1 MPKVIF
7 SLLVALGYLMIPVRS
22 KEISKY
28 NDCKWFSEVEPEAYF
43 QEKKYIPG
51 TSRNLTRADLIYKGI
66 VVRSIVYGKPN
77 GQKSR
82 WWAYEKSME
91 TNGGRKNIKMI
102 GGGNMILFFGNVP
115 ENSILNSKKS
125 LDVSKKVLLVGLGRD
140 LYYSRRFMGKEFNLV
155 LAAGG
160 LWEYGDDCVIGR

>member
-43 QEKKYIPG
+43 QEKKYISG
-51 TSRNLTRADLIYKGI
+51 TSRDLTRADLIYKGT
-66 VVRSIVYGKPN
+66 VVRSIVYGVPN
-77 GQKSR
+77 GYNSR
-82 WWAYEKSME
+82 WWAYEKSIE
-91 TNGGRKNIKMI
+91 TNGSKKNIKMI
-102 GGGNMILFFGNVP
+102 GGGSKILFFGNVP
-115 ENSILNSKKS
+115 ENSIINSQKL
-125 LDVSKKVLLVGLGRD
+125 LDLPIKVLLVGLGRD
-140 LYYSRRFMGKEFNLV
+140 LHYSRKYLVEEYSLV

>member
-43 QEKKYIPG
+43 QVKKYIPG
-51 TSRNLTRADLIYKGI
+51 TSRDLTRADLIYKGT
-66 VVRSIVYGKPN
+66 VVRSIVYGVPN
-77 GQKSR
+77 GYNSR
-82 WWAYEKSME
+82 WWAYEKSIE

-102 GGGNMILFFGNVP
+102 GGGSKILFFGNVP
-115 ENSILNSKKS
+115 ENSIINSQKL
-125 LDVSKKVLLVGLGRD
+125 LDLPIKVLLVGLGRD
-140 LYYSRRFMGKEFNLV
+140 LHYSRKYLSEEYSLV

-160 LWEYGDDCVIGR
+160 LWQYGDECLIER

>member
-7 SLLVALGYLMIPVRS
+7 SLIVALGYLMIPVRS
-22 KEISKY
+22 KGISKY
-28 NDCKWFSEVEPEAYF
+28 NDCKWFSEVEPGAYF
-43 QEKKYIPG
+43 QVKKHIPG
-51 TSRNLTRADLIYKGI
+51 TSRDLTRADLIYKGT

-77 GQKSR
+77 GYKSR

-102 GGGNMILFFGNVP
+102 GGGSKILFFGNFP
-115 ENSILNSKKS
+115 ENSINYNQKS
-125 LDVSKKVLLVGLGRD
+125 SEVPIKVLLVGLSRD
-140 LYYSRRFMGKEFNLV
+140 LHYSRNHIGKEYNLV

-160 LWEYGDDCVIGR
+160 FWTYGNEC

>member
-28 NDCKWFSEVEPEAYF
+28 NDCKWFSDVEPEAYF
-43 QEKKYIPG
+43 HIKKYIPG
-51 TSRNLTRADLIYKGI
+51 ISSDLTRADLIYKGI

-77 GQKSR
+77 GYNSR
-82 WWAYEKSME
+82 WWAYEKSIE
-91 TNGGRKNIKMI
+91 TNGGRKNIKTI
-102 GGGNMILFFGNVP
+102 GGGSKILFFGNVP
-115 ENSILNSKKS
+115 ENSIINSQKL
-125 LDVSKKVLLVGLGRD
+125 LDLPIKVLLVGLGRD
-140 LYYSRRFMGKEFNLV
+140 LHYSMKYLGEEYSLV

-160 LWEYGDDCVIGR
+160 LWQYGDECLIER

>member
-43 QEKKYIPG
+43 QVKKYIPG
-51 TSRNLTRADLIYKGI
+51 TSRNLTRADLIYKGT
-66 VVRSIVYGKPN
+66 VVRSIVYGVPN
-77 GQKSR
+77 GYNSR
-82 WWAYEKSME
+82 WWAYEKSIE

-102 GGGNMILFFGNVP
+102 GGGSKILFFGNVP
-115 ENSILNSKKS
+115 ENSIINSQKL
-125 LDVSKKVLLVGLGRD
+125 LDLPIKVLLVGLGRD
-140 LYYSRRFMGKEFNLV
+140 LHYSMKYLGEEYSLV

-160 LWEYGDDCVIGR
+160 LWQYGDECLIER

>member
-43 QEKKYIPG
+43 QVKKYIPG
-51 TSRNLTRADLIYKGI
+51 TSRDLTRADLIYKGT
-66 VVRSIVYGKPN
+66 VVRSIVYGVPN
-77 GQKSR
+77 GYNSR
-82 WWAYEKSME
+82 WWAYEKSIE

-102 GGGNMILFFGNVP
+102 GGGSKILFFGNVP
-115 ENSILNSKKS
+115 ENSIINSQKL
-125 LDVSKKVLLVGLGRD
+125 LDLPIKVLLVGLGRD
-140 LYYSRRFMGKEFNLV
+140 LHYSMKYLGEEYSLV

-160 LWEYGDDCVIGR
+160 LWQYGDECLIER

>member
-43 QEKKYIPG
+43 QVKKYIPG
-51 TSRNLTRADLIYKGI
+51 TSRDLTRADLIYKGT
-66 VVRSIVYGKPN
+66 VVRSIVYGVPN
-77 GQKSR
+77 GYNSR
-82 WWAYEKSME
+82 WWAYEKSIE
-91 TNGGRKNIKMI
+91 TNGGRKNIKTI
-102 GGGNMILFFGNVP
+102 GGGSKILFFGNVP
-115 ENSILNSKKS
+115 ENSIINSQKL
-125 LDVSKKVLLVGLGRD
+125 LDLPIKVLLVGLGRD
-140 LYYSRRFMGKEFNLV
+140 LHYSRKYLSEEYSLV

-160 LWEYGDDCVIGR
+160 LWQYGDECLIER